1 MQQRERLKTRNGK
14 LENQSGKLENQ
25 SGKLENQSEFMPK
38 TKVTQES
45 RFESP
50 GLWQSYSRLDVKALK
65 NVKVTKIS
73 QILSNPC

>member
-1 MQQRERLKTRNGK
+1 MQQRERLKTRN
-14 LENQSGKLENQ
+14 GKLENQ

-50 GLWQSYSRLDVKALK
+50 GLWQSYSRLDAKALK
-65 NVKVTKIS
+65 NGKAQKY
-73 QILSNPC
+73 PKF

>member
-25 SGKLENQSEFMPK
+25 SEFKPK

-65 NVKVTKIS
+65 KCESHKNIPNFK
-73 QILSNPC
+73 